1 MLEQGGAAD
10 ELVPQIKRAA
20 TAAQQ
25 EARFAI
31 LALSSAGGSAPFD
44 AALRRYVELLT
55 ADGALD
61 VDLHI
66 DNRMRLEPDE
76 QIELFRIVQE
86 GLANVRRHAHARR
99 AEVRI
104 CQRDG
109 RRVVTIA
116 DDGRGFDNDAGED
129 GQALSNIR
137 ARIGSIGAALT
148 LQTSPGAGT
157 ALEVTLRT

>member
-1 MLEQGGAAD
+1 MLEQGGSAS

-44 AALRRYVELLT
+44 TALRRYVEVLT
-55 ADGALD
+55 ADGVLD
-61 VDLHI
+61 VELEI
-66 DNRMRLEPDE
+66 DPRMRLDPDE

-104 CQRDG
+104 GQRDG
-109 RRVVTIA
+109 RRLVTIL
-116 DDGRGFDNDAGED
+116 DDGDGFDGTESEG
-129 GQALSNIR
+129 GQGLRNIR
-137 ARIGSIGAALT
+137 ARIGSIGAAL
-148 LQTSPGAGT
+148 S
-157 ALEVTLRT
+157 LRD